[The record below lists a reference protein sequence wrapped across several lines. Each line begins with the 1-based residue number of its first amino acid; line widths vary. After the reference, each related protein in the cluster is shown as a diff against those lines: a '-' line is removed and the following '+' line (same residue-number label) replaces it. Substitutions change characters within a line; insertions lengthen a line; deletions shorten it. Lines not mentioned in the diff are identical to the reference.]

1 MLDFIEQRRQQ
12 FLTEDYYKSAY
23 DFYIEDVDFW
33 KKSHTFEDDQY
44 NCGEDKRW
52 TLITH
57 DYSFLL
63 YLVYTA
69 GKSIE
74 EVIPLF
80 EKVIEGFKK
89 QSEALAIY
97 HKSKK
102 PSVIPTQNET
112 LNILGLAFLLNRNDL
127 FTRIHSLVN
136 GEGESHIGEDE
147 IINKFFKL
155 NDSTHPTFNEGNLFA
170 LGYAKLC
177 DVIDN
182 VLVKNNKETTI
193 KYLDEYLA
201 DWYQMNK
208 NALWFNSHLELAK
221 ELKYCGYWA
230 FEAAAI
236 AYLLDL
242 DDTPLHKHLFYPKD
256 IVAWTRKNNTQSK
269 VSQDNSTVL
278 KVKAGEKC
286 TKTGYW
292 NTPAQPNQRNYF
304 KLGEILPI
312 LSEQDW
318 GEVYWYLDGEE

>member
-1 MLDFIEQRRQQ
+1 MVDFLEQRRQQ

-33 KKSHTFEDDQY
+33 KESDTFEDDQY

-52 TLITH
+52 TLITN

-63 YLVYTA
+63 YLAYTA

-80 EKVIEGFKK
+80 EKVIEGFEK
-89 QSEALAIY
+89 QSEALAIF

-136 GEGESHIGEDE
+136 GEGESHTGEDE

-155 NDSTHPTFNEGNLFA
+155 HDSTHPTFNEGNLFA

-182 VLVKNNKETTI
+182 VQVKNNKENAI

-208 NALWFNSHLELAK
+208 NALWFNSHLAPAE

-230 FEAAAI
+230 FEAAAL

-242 DDTPLHKHLFYPKD
+242 DDTSLHKHLFYPKD
-256 IVAWTRKNNTQSK
+256 IVQWIRNQTTFK
-269 VSQDNSTVL
+269 VSNDDSTRI
-278 KVKAGEKC
+278 KVKGGEKC
-286 TKTGYW
+286 LKTGYW
-292 NTPAQPNQRNYF
+292 TTPAQPGTRPHF
-304 KLGEILPI
+304 SKDEILPT
-312 LSEQDW
+312 LSQTDW
-318 GEVYWYLDGEE
+318 GDVYWYFDGEK